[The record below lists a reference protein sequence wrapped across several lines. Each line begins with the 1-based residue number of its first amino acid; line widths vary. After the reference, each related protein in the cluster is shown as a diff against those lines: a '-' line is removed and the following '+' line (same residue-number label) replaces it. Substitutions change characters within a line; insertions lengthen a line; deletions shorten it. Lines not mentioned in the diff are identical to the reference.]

1 MQIRLSASPGSQSG
15 TQLVSVLERRLLN
28 LSQKTPRRQIPDL
41 IKTVT
46 DLSMHGLDL
55 LSGCLGV
62 VLKAKK
68 VKNSNSVISMSN

>member
-15 TQLVSVLERRLLN
+15 TQLVSVLERRPLS

-41 IKTVT
+41 IKTGT